1 MSMKRIIID
10 TDILIDVGRN
20 VAKAVSFLDKI
31 EKEFTPIISVVTQ
44 MELIVGCRSK
54 KELSVIDKFVGR
66 FNIASMDEAI
76 TDKGVVLLHK
86 YRLSH
91 GLLIADALI
100 AATAII
106 KEASLATKNQGD
118 YRFIDELV
126 MVSYEQ

>member
-1 MSMKRIIID
+1 MKRVIID
-10 TDILIDVGRN
+10 TDILIDIGRN

-44 MELIVGCRSK
+44 MELIVGCGNK
-54 KELSVIDKFVGR
+54 KELTALDKFVGR
-66 FNIASMDEAI
+66 FNIEGMDESIGGKA
-76 TDKGVVLLHK
+76 VELLHK

-106 KEASLATKNQGD
+106 KGASLATKNRSD
-118 YRFIDELV
+118 YSFIDELE
-126 MVSYEQ
+126 MISYE